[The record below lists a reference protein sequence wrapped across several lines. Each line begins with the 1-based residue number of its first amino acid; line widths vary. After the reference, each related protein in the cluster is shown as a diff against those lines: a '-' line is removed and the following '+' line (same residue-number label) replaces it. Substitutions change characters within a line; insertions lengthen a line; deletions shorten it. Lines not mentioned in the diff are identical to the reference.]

1 MTDYTEEEWQE
12 AKSKFESI
20 FGEGLEMDGILFLI
34 GVQELGKGFRVFEK
48 DEKMNLMHIA
58 ACKLLEP
65 FKYYSFSHRDDEGWP
80 HYTQSETMPG
90 ISKKEQ
96 DKLLKQAVIIYSRT
110 EL

>member
-1 MTDYTEEEWQE
+1 MIDFTETEWQE
-12 AKSKFESI
+12 AKGKFESI

-34 GVQELGKGFRVFEK
+34 GVQELGKGFKQFEK

-65 FKYYSFSHRDDEGWP
+65 FNYYSFSHRDNEGWP
-80 HYTQSETMPG
+80 HYTQSNNLPG
-90 ISKKEQ
+90 LSKKEQ
-96 DKLLKQAVIIYSRT
+96 DSLLKKSIIIYSRK